1 MMWIAQQEAAFYTW
15 TVGQIFGW
23 DLCVESET
31 EAAAGFDLAAA
42 EATSI
47 PAGGKAHAICSLAWT
62 CLNSLL
68 T

>member
-1 MMWIAQQEAAFYTW
+1 MISSTGSGHSFLDGRPDFIGRDW
-15 TVGQIFGW
+15 
-23 DLCVESET
+23 CVESET

-47 PAGGKAHAICSLAWT
+47 PAGGKAHAICYLAGT